1 MEPDNMDP
9 ENTELESRGVEMVTS
24 VSALQA
30 LSNLLYPEGE
40 EEEED
45 FDSEQSSSTFG
56 AMSPGNIGPR
66 KIEELRP
73 ITQSTDEN
81 SEDIWD
87 PKEVPDTADPDDIW
101 DDREIPEHEIIF
113 KQQVG
118 TEDVYLAFT
127 RKDPSTACCQEI
139 VVKIQLPDT
148 NPSDIHIDVE
158 DTYLDLRTPNKK
170 LLVTFPQP
178 VQGSSAKA
186 SFIMETETLEVTI
199 NVQRDFE
206 VLY

>member
-1 MEPDNMDP
+1 MESDNMDP
-9 ENTELESRGVEMVTS
+9 ENTEFKSRETEMATS
-24 VSALQA
+24 AFALQA
-30 LSNLLYPEGE
+30 LSNLLYPEDE
-40 EEEED
+40 EDD

-66 KIEELRP
+66 KIEELKH
-73 ITQSTDEN
+73 ITQSTNEN

-87 PKEVPDTADPDDIW
+87 PEEVPDIADPDDMW
-101 DDREIPEHEIIF
+101 DVREIPEHEIIF

-127 RKDPSTACCQEI
+127 RKDPSTSCCQEI
-139 VVKIQLPDT
+139 VVKIQLPGT

-170 LLVTFPQP
+170 LLLTFPQP

-186 SFIMETETLEVTI
+186 LFMMETGTLEVTI
-199 NVQRDFE
+199 NVQRDSE
-206 VLY
+206 VFY